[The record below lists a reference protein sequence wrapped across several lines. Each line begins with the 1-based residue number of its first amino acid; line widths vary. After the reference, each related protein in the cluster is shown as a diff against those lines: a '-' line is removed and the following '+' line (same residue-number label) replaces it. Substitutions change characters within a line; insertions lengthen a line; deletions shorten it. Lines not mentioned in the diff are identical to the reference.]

1 MIALTT
7 TVTTKTRLQIVKTLE
22 TKNPALIVNI
32 PNRQNIAYCVQI
44 ITPNPSVTFANMVSD
59 LKVQKT
65 SYERTII
72 YCLTIKLKTHPYG
85 FFQAELSEQIYA
97 DESQDPKKR
106 IVEMFHSRSDEL
118 NKEEILK
125 SSGDSSGCIRV
136 LIRTIAYGMGIDC
149 KDVKK
154 LQTCRKWSSGTERSG
169 PVQINYFVL
178 KYNGKALSRNHV
190 YLSQTKKK
198 VQKKSFFGEV

>member
-1 MIALTT
+1 M
-7 TVTTKTRLQIVKTLE
+7 
-22 TKNPALIVNI
+22 KNPALIVNI

-44 ITPNPSVTFANMVSD
+44 ITPNPSVTFAKMVSD

-72 YCLTIKLKTHPYG
+72 YCLTIMLQTHPYG
-85 FFQAELSEQIYA
+85 FFEAELSEHIYA

-125 SSGDSSGCIRV
+125 SLGDSNGCIRV
-136 LIRTIAYGMGIDC
+136 LIATIAYGISIDC
-149 KDVKK
+149 KDVKSVLLIGPSYNCEAY
-154 LQTCRKWSSGTERSG
+154 LQESGRAGRKGQDQCKSVILYSNIMTKHCHE
-169 PVQINYFVL
+169 IMFTYL
-178 KYNGKALSRNHV
+178 K
-190 YLSQTKKK
+190 TKRQ
-198 VQKKSFFGEV
+198 VQKKSSFGKV

>member
-7 TVTTKTRLQIVKTLE
+7 TVTTETRLQIVKTLVM
-22 TKNPALIVNI
+22 KNPALIVNI

-72 YCLTIKLKTHPYG
+72 YCLTIKLKNHPYG

-125 SSGDSSGCIRV
+125 SSGDKNGCIRV
-136 LIRTIAYGMGIDC
+136 LIATIAYGMGIDC
-149 KDVKK
+149 KDVKSVFFMA
-154 LQTCRKWSSGTERSG
+154 LHTIVRHTYRKVVKRDGKVRTSANQLFCT
-169 PVQINYFVL
+169 QI
-178 KYNGKALSRNHV
+178 
-190 YLSQTKKK
+190 
-198 VQKKSFFGEV
+198 

>member
-7 TVTTKTRLQIVKTLE
+7 TVITETRLQIVKTLE

-125 SSGDSSGCIRV
+125 SSGDSNGCIRV
-136 LIRTIAYGMGIDC
+136 LIATIAYGMGIDC
-149 KDVKK
+149 KDVK
-154 LQTCRKWSSGTERSG
+154 S
-169 PVQINYFVL
+169 V
-178 KYNGKALSRNHV
+178 
-190 YLSQTKKK
+190 
-198 VQKKSFFGEV
+198 FFLWPFIRL

>member
-7 TVTTKTRLQIVKTLE
+7 TVTTETRLQIVKTLE
-22 TKNPALIVNI
+22 TKNPALIINI

-59 LKVQKT
+59 LKVKKT

-125 SSGDSSGCIRV
+125 SSGDSNGCIRV
-136 LIRTIAYGMGIDC
+136 LIGTIAYGMGIDC

-154 LQTCRKWSSGTERSG
+154 LQRCRTWSSGTERSG
-169 PVQINYFVL
+169 PVQIIYFVL
-178 KYNGKALSRNHV
+178 KYNGKTLSRNHV
-190 YLSQTKKK
+190 YLSQTKRQ
-198 VQKKSFFGEV
+198 VQKKSSFGEV

>member
-1 MIALTT
+1 MA
-7 TVTTKTRLQIVKTLE
+7 
-22 TKNPALIVNI
+22 
-32 PNRQNIAYCVQI
+32 
-44 ITPNPSVTFANMVSD
+44 SD

-106 IVEMFHSRSDEL
+106 VVEMFHSRGDEL
-118 NKEEILK
+118 NMEEILK
-125 SSGDSSGCIRV
+125 SLGDSNGCIRV
-136 LIRTIAYGMGIDC
+136 LIGTIAYGMGIDC

-154 LQTCRKWSSGTERSG
+154 LQTYRKWSSGTERSG

-190 YLSQTKKK
+190 ISSKKK
-198 VQKKSFFGEV
+198 VQKKSSFGEV